1 MKGLGVA
8 ALAVAIALPA
18 CAQRGGGGHAG
29 FTGQG
34 APASGPAP
42 SFHGGIAPSHGSF
55 ASPAPMHFNGG
66 IAHAPASYPSSMR
79 LIAPGVRYPARAPII
94 RPTFYHPP
102 HGVTITHNV
111 YIHTYPIYPYAYAY
125 PSYVYGTLPADL
137 LDDSFNNYGSSEQ
150 PQPEPQ
156 PEYGSAYP
164 EPQPQ
169 PGYGYPQPVPA
180 YPAYPEPQPVPQGA
194 YAYPAA
200 PPGYEA
206 VPQPMP
212 AYPEPQPVPQGAY
225 AYPAVPPGYEAVP
238 QPMPAAPQMQYVPG
252 SATTVILIYKDGRPP
267 EQIQN
272 YLATRSTL
280 TVLDGGRRREIPLS
294 DLNIPATVSANRQT
308 GVDFQLPSAPQ

>member
-1 MKGLGVA
+1 
-8 ALAVAIALPA
+8 
-18 CAQRGGGGHAG
+18 
-29 FTGQG
+29 
-34 APASGPAP
+34 
-42 SFHGGIAPSHGSF
+42 
-55 ASPAPMHFNGG
+55 MHFNGGGGG

-102 HGVTITHNV
+102 HGVTITHNFYV
-111 YIHTYPIYPYAYAY
+111 HTYPVYPYAYAY

-164 EPQPQ
+164 EPTPQ
-169 PGYGYPQPVPA
+169 SEYGYPQPVPQPEYGYRQPMPQPGYA
-180 YPAYPEPQPVPQGA
+180 YPQPAPAYPEPQP
-194 YAYPAA
+194 
-200 PPGYEA
+200 
-206 VPQPMP
+206 
-212 AYPEPQPVPQGAY
+212 QPV
-225 AYPAVPPGYEAVP
+225 
-238 QPMPAAPQMQYVPG
+238 APQMQYVPG
-252 SATTVILIYKDGRPP
+252 SASTVILIYKDGRPP

-280 TVLDGGRRREIPLS
+280 TVLDGGRRREIPIS
-294 DLNIPATVSANRQT
+294 DLNIPATESANRQT